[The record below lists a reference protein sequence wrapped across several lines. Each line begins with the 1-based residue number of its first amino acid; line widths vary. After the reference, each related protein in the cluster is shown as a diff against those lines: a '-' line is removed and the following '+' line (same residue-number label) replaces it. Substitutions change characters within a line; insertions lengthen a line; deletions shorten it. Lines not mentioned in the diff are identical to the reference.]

1 MEDAALTDDLTHFRL
16 VMRIFSYFRVGVFG
30 GARAAGV
37 VVECLGRPEV
47 GAAYENLLEVSFPVL
62 ENAA

>member
-1 MEDAALTDDLTHFRL
+1 M

-37 VVECLGRPEV
+37 VVDCLGRPEV